1 MGKGI
6 EVWKGVGNGKKSKG
20 KLKGEE
26 GGTGRERGKGEGKGE
41 EKWKGDGR
49 DERGRLTEGKRD
61 GQGKEKG

>member
-26 GGTGRERGKGEGKGE
+26 GGTGKGEKGKGKGKRNGKGMGE
-41 EKWKGDGR
+41 MKEDG
-49 DERGRLTEGKRD
+49 
-61 GQGKEKG
+61 